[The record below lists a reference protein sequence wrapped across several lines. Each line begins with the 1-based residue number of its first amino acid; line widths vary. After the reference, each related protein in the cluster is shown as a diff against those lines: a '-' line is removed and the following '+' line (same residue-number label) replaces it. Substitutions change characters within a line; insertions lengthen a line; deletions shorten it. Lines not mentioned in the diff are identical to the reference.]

1 MTSAVTI
8 IAIVSAIIAAV
19 FATLYLSRP
28 EGRAALERID
38 AANQEIG
45 RLRASLDNL
54 SGRVLPVTPERILSF
69 LTEGKGWR
77 AGIDKDDPDKDINFQ
92 YGGSNYRIHTQRLP
106 QVILSKGYNLSESD
120 DIDWDALKQAAW
132 MTTLDLVMVKM
143 HIWAD
148 QKAYDLYVVSHEWDM
163 NDFEKSLER
172 NIDIIMDAEER
183 LRTHYHEIMSTRNDL
198 QAENV
203 KEHEASEQPST
214 ARRTLNS

>member
-1 MTSAVTI
+1 MTAITI
-8 IAIVSAIIAAV
+8 IAIISAVTAAI

-28 EGRAALERID
+28 EGKASLGRID
-38 AANQEIG
+38 AAQQEIG
-45 RLRASLDNL
+45 RLKATID
-54 SGRVLPVTPERILSF
+54 RVSERLLPVTPERILSY
-69 LTEGKGWR
+69 LSEEKGWK
-77 AGIDKDDPDKDINFQ
+77 AVIDENDPDKDINFCQ
-92 YGGSNYRIHTQRLP
+92 GDSNYRIHTLRLP

-172 NIDIIMDAEER
+172 YIDIIRDAEER
-183 LRTHYHEIMSTRNDL
+183 LRAHYHDIMSARSEL
-198 QAENV
+198 QSENV
-203 KEHEASEQPST
+203 KEHEVSEQPST